1 MSQVMIDVVNESSEA
16 SDRMIKWLTAALQ
29 IQVTRD
35 FAPIWGINA
44 TLNFIPNHG
53 IPNPAHWQL
62 VFLDNADV
70 AGALGYHDLTAS
82 GLPLGKV
89 FIRTTELAN
98 DAWSV
103 TASHELL
110 EMLVD
115 PYVDNAVIILNAD
128 SSGTA
133 YGYEVG
139 DPCEAD
145 NLGYVINDFKMSD
158 FATPDWFNPPT
169 LIPGGKFDFT
179 GHMTAPL
186 QILPGGYAG
195 VLNIGSSG
203 GWTQIFQDGSTSTK
217 VPKGSRRELRTK
229 PHSTRVCSKY

>member
-1 MSQVMIDVVNESSEA
+1 LINIDCVNASTEA
-16 SDRMIKWLTAALQ
+16 SDQMIKWLTAALQ
-29 IQVTRD
+29 IQVNRD
-35 FAPIWGINA
+35 FAPIWGFGANLFFVPKGGA
-44 TLNFIPNHG
+44 T
-53 IPNPAHWQL
+53 NPAHWQL
-62 VFLDNADV
+62 VYLDNADV
-70 AGALGYHDLTAS
+70 SGALGYHDLTAS

-89 FIRTTELAN
+89 FIRTTELAG

-115 PYVDNAVIILNAD
+115 PWIDTAVILLNND
-128 SSGTA
+128 GSGTA

-139 DPCEAD
+139 DPVETD
-145 NLGYVINDFKMSD
+145 SLGYVINDFKMSD
-158 FATPDWFNPPT
+158 FITPDWFNPPT
-169 LIPGGKFDFT
+169 LIPGGKFDFM
-179 GHMTAPL
+179 GHVTAPL

-203 GWTQIFQDGSTSTK
+203 GWTQIFGDGTTTTN

-229 PHSTRVCSKY
+229 PHAQRVRSKV